1 MTNHACPLCGHQP
14 KSQKRTS
21 VEGEWHRPWCNRCGF
36 GEDDWDSYSSEE
48 DAVNAWNRRVR
59 RELAEQALALRAA
72 SRAMPDARDHYTL
85 VLDAIHMVM
94 RDYAAFADK
103 PLRLPG
109 EDAT

>member
-1 MTNHACPLCGHQP
+1 MTNHACPKCGHQP
-14 KSQKRTS
+14 TVQQTG
-21 VEGEWHRPWCNRCGF
+21 VFDYQWHRPWCHRCGF

-59 RELAEQALALRAA
+59 RELAEQALALRAVIGCELA
-72 SRAMPDARDHYTL
+72 PAMKA
-85 VLDAIHMVM
+85 VL
-94 RDYAAFADK
+94 RDYADIIGA

>member
-59 RELAEQALALRAA
+59 RDLAEQALALRAHTVLA
-72 SRAMPDARDHYTL
+72 DGSWLPLPDAQKM
-85 VLDAIHMVM
+85 VL
-94 RDYAAFADK
+94 RDYAALAAN